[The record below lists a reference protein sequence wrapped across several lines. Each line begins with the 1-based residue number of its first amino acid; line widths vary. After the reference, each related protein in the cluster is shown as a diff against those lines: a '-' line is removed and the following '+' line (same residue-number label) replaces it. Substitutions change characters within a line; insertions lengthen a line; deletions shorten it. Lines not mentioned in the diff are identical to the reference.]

1 MTKNQKQ
8 KIYNYIYNTL
18 KKEYLYEYK
27 KDLFL
32 GIVFLIFWV
41 CSLISF
47 FFNMYKNDVWKLIIV
62 GSIFFWLI
70 ASILKFLSAYGT
82 KIFLSN
88 IREFINF
95 NGGELCKISKMDDI
109 YRINIG
115 HFEKILTNEDISK
128 ILFKNL

>member
-41 CSLISF
+41 C
-47 FFNMYKNDVWKLIIV
+47 
-62 GSIFFWLI
+62 
-70 ASILKFLSAYGT
+70 
-82 KIFLSN
+82 
-88 IREFINF
+88 IRMMFGN
-95 NGGELCKISKMDDI
+95 
-109 YRINIG
+109 
-115 HFEKILTNEDISK
+115 
-128 ILFKNL
+128 